1 MELCNGNPCQIT
13 TGSLMGNNM
22 LAAVVKGDTIAGTTR
37 SIRVKRNL
45 VISSR
50 HRAHI
55 KRLGS
60 SFHVTLLRMSQA
72 SPSLTLKSIRLC
84 LGGPLMSSRA
94 AAIGRVRAENAL
106 HLLIPSLTTP
116 DQQCSPPHSR
126 IYRLKTPVLFENPVP
141 LRSFARLSLSL
152 SLSL

>member
-1 MELCNGNPCQIT
+1 MELCNSNPCQIT
-13 TGSLMGNNM
+13 TGSLIGNNM

-72 SPSLTLKSIRLC
+72 SPSLTLKSIQLC

-94 AAIGRVRAENAL
+94 TVIGRVRAENAC
-106 HLLIPSLTTP
+106 ITTFPEWLTSHILYAKVSKHHRHRK
-116 DQQCSPPHSR
+116 DGM
-126 IYRLKTPVLFENPVP
+126 P
-141 LRSFARLSLSL
+141 LAEAEERESH
-152 SLSL
+152 

>member
-1 MELCNGNPCQIT
+1 MELCNSNPCQIT
-13 TGSLMGNNM
+13 TGSLIGNNM
-22 LAAVVKGDTIAGTTR
+22 LAAVVKGDTMAGTTR

-50 HRAHI
+50 HRAHN

-94 AAIGRVRAENAL
+94 TVIGRVRAENAC
-106 HLLIPSLTTP
+106 ITTFP
-116 DQQCSPPHSR
+116 GMVDETHSVCQGFEAPP
-126 IYRLKTPVLFENPVP
+126 P
-141 LRSFARLSLSL
+141 
-152 SLSL
+152 